1 MLLGQ
6 ATPMKKRSLVT
17 TDGLAT
23 SAPEPLD
30 AAAQL
35 RALRLEALAQFVP
48 LLAAAAVLS
57 NLVIAATLW
66 DRERPVVLG
75 AWTLVTIAAAWL
87 VTRRIQGNALLFV
100 RRDVPRRIAIEN
112 GLMMALLAALWSS
125 LPVSLYAHLPDD
137 LQTIVAGT
145 VCAMMCGALAIAT
158 APLVAMGWAATLTL
172 GLAIGVIAG
181 GDRYWLAMAL
191 SVVLHCGFIFVV
203 VQRIHGLSRTHA
215 AGLAA
220 NQVESAASARLM
232 REYEEQGS
240 SFLWQTGADHVLS
253 YASPGIAALV
263 GRPSGQLVGTTLPAL
278 IGGSQ
283 TLGAALAAHAPFATV
298 EVDIDVGGQRR
309 VIAFSG
315 APVID
320 SAGVFHGYRG
330 SCSDIT
336 VTRSSERRLR
346 QLASLDVLTEL
357 PNRLRMRELLGEALL
372 TSRATGRP
380 CCILMLDLDGFKPVN
395 DTFGHP
401 KGDVVLKTVAARLVA
416 AVGTQGIVGRLGG
429 DEFGVVLH
437 DARNRRAV
445 GDLAA
450 SLIEAVSEPYVLD
463 RSSVRI
469 GLSIGSATGPIDG
482 DTVDELIRK
491 GDLALYEAKKAG
503 RRTYRAFEQSMQT
516 EAENRLKLEH
526 DLRQALSLGQFHIAY
541 QPLIH
546 ARSQEVVGFEALL
559 RWQHPTRGNISPAV
573 FVPLAEE
580 AGLIQDIGEWV
591 LRTATRDCAN
601 WPAPVS
607 VAVNLSPLQ
616 LQLAH
621 LPAMISDALA
631 RARLSANRL
640 EVEVTESVFM
650 GDSDASLDVL
660 RRIRALGVRIALD
673 DFGTGY
679 SSLGYLNRTIFN
691 KLKIDGSFVRDSA
704 TRSETVSIIQA
715 IVTLANCFQMTITA
729 EGIET
734 QDDYRRMTEFGCH
747 QMQGYLFGRPVPYA
761 RATELVGTARGEAE
775 RLARA

>member
-1 MLLGQ
+1 MLLGP

-17 TDGLAT
+17 ADETMAA
-23 SAPEPLD
+23 SEPLD

-35 RALRLEALAQFVP
+35 RALRLEALAQFAP

-57 NLVIAATLW
+57 NLVITATLW
-66 DRERPVVLG
+66 HRERPMLLG
-75 AWTLVTIAAAWL
+75 AWTLLTIASAWL
-87 VTRRIQGNALLFV
+87 VTRRIHGNALLYV

-112 GLMMALLAALWSS
+112 GLMMALLAALWAS

-137 LQTIVAGT
+137 LRTIVAGT

-158 APLVAMGWAATLTL
+158 APVVAMGWAGTLTL
-172 GLAIGVIAG
+172 GLAIGVVAAD
-181 GDRYWLAMAL
+181 DRYWLAMAL
-191 SVVLHCGFIFVV
+191 SVVLHCGFIVV
-203 VQRIHGLSRTHA
+203 VVRRIDGLSRAHFDR
-215 AGLAA
+215 LAA
-220 NQVESAASARLM
+220 TRVESATATRLM
-232 REYEEQGS
+232 RDYEEQGS
-240 SFLWQTGADHVLS
+240 SFLWQTGAGHVLS
-253 YASPGIAALV
+253 YASPGIAVLV

-283 TLGAALAAHAPFATV
+283 ALGAALASHAPFADI
-298 EVDIDVGGQRR
+298 EVDIDAGNHHR

-320 SAGVFHGYRG
+320 PAGLFHGYRG
-330 SCSDIT
+330 SCSD
-336 VTRSSERRLR
+336 VTIARTSERRLR

-372 TSRATGRP
+372 TSRATGQP
-380 CCILMLDLDGFKPVN
+380 CGILMLDLDGFKPVN

-401 KGDVVLKTVAARLVA
+401 KGDAVLKTVAVRLVE
-416 AVGTQGIVGRLGG
+416 AVGALGIVGRLGG

-437 DARNRRAV
+437 DARHRRAV
-445 GDLAA
+445 RDLAET
-450 SLIEAVSEPYVLD
+450 LIATISEPYPLD
-463 RSSVRI
+463 KASVRI
-469 GLSIGSATGPIDG
+469 GLSIGSAAGPLDG
-482 DTVDELIRK
+482 DTIDELIRK
-491 GDLALYEAKKAG
+491 ADLALYEAKKAG
-503 RRTYRAFEQSMQT
+503 RRTYRAFERSMQT

-526 DLRQALSLGQFHIAY
+526 DLRQALALGQFSLAY
-541 QPLIH
+541 QPLIA

-559 RWQHPTRGNISPAV
+559 RWQHPTRGPISPAV

-580 AGLIQDIGEWV
+580 AGLIQEIGEWV
-591 LRTATRDCAN
+591 LRTATRDCAT
-601 WPAPVS
+601 WPTPVS

-616 LQLAH
+616 LKLTH
-621 LPAMISDALA
+621 LPAMVSDALA

-640 EVEVTESVFM
+640 EVEVTETVFM

-660 RRIRALGVRIALD
+660 RRLRALGVRIALD

-704 TRSETVSIIQA
+704 TRPETVSIIQA

-729 EGIET
+729 EGVET

-761 RATELVGTARGEAE
+761 RATELVGTVRGEAE

>member
-17 TDGLAT
+17 AGGVAIT
-23 SAPEPLD
+23 APAPLD

-35 RALRLEALAQFVP
+35 RGLRLEALAQFAP
-48 LLAAAAVLS
+48 LLAVAAVLS
-57 NLVIAATLW
+57 SVVIAATLW
-66 DRERPVVLG
+66 RCERPVILS
-75 AWTLVTIAAAWL
+75 AWTLLTIATAWL
-87 VTRRIQGNALLFV
+87 VTRRIQGNALLHV
-100 RRDVPRRIAIEN
+100 RRDVPNRIAIEN
-112 GLMMALLAALWSS
+112 GLMMALLAALWAS
-125 LPVSLYAHLPDD
+125 LPVTLYAHLPDD

-158 APLVAMGWAATLTL
+158 APIVAMGWAATLTA

-191 SVVLHCGFIFVV
+191 SVLLHCGFIFVV
-203 VQRIHGLSRTHA
+203 VHRIHGLSRAHA
-215 AGLAA
+215 ERLA
-220 NQVESAASARLM
+220 QTQSEAAAAARLM

-240 SFLWQTGADHVLS
+240 SFLWQTGADHALT

-263 GRPSGQLVGTTLPAL
+263 GRASGQLVGMTLPAL

-283 TLGAALAAHAPFATV
+283 TLGAALASHAPFSNI
-298 EVDIDVGGQRR
+298 EIDIDAAGHRR
-309 VIAFSG
+309 VIAFTG
-315 APVID
+315 APAID
-320 SAGVFHGYRG
+320 ETGGFHGYRG

-372 TSRATGRP
+372 SARATGQA
-380 CCILMLDLDGFKPVN
+380 CCIMMLDLDGFKRVN

-401 KGDVVLKTVAARLVA
+401 KGDAVLKTVASRLVA
-416 AVGTQGIVGRLGG
+416 AVGSLGIVGRLGG

-437 DARNRRAV
+437 DARSRRAV
-445 GDLAA
+445 RDLADA
-450 SLIEAVSEPYVLD
+450 LVATVSEPYLLD
-463 RSSVRI
+463 KAAVRI
-469 GLSIGSATGPIDG
+469 GLSIGSASGPLDG
-482 DTVDELIRK
+482 DTIDELIRK
-491 GDLALYEAKKAG
+491 ADLALYEAKAAG

-526 DLRQALSLGQFHIAY
+526 DLRQALALGQFHVAY
-541 QPLIH
+541 QPLIA
-546 ARSQEVVGFEALL
+546 ARSQDIVGFEALL
-559 RWQHPTRGNISPAV
+559 RWQHPTRGAISPAV

-580 AGLIQDIGEWV
+580 AGLIQEIGEWV
-591 LRTATRDCAN
+591 LRTAARDCAT
-601 WPAPVS
+601 WPAAVS

-616 LQLAH
+616 LKLAH

-704 TRSETVSIIQA
+704 TRPETVSIIQA

-761 RATELVGTARGEAE
+761 RATELVGSARGEAE
-775 RLARA
+775 RMARA